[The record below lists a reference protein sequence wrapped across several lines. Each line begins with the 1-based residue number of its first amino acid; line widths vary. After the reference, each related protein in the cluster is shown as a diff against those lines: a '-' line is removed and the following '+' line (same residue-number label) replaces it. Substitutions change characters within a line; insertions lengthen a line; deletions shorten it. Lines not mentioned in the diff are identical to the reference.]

1 MRRFILAMSMIP
13 VVVLAGCGKSDT
25 KASAGKDECA
35 NAVPSIAGQT
45 RAQAAEQCRNNKKF
59 FGVPDAKPSNTPIT
73 NN

>member
-1 MRRFILAMSMIP
+1 MRKFLLALSAIP
-13 VVVLAGCGKSDT
+13 VIVLAGCDKSET

-45 RAQAAEQCRNNKKF
+45 SAQAAEQCRNNKKF
-59 FGVPDAKPSNTPIT
+59 FGAPDAKPSNTPIT